1 MPNSKQRV
9 ARQKHRRRL
18 ARQRSQ
24 RREEL
29 TNAKTKTINDLYK
42 SGSLPR
48 ELHQRVTLKRNGN

>member
-29 TNAKTKTINDLYK
+29 TNAKTKTINEMYK
-42 SGSLPR
+42 DGSLPK
-48 ELHQRVTLKRNGN
+48 ELENRVTLRRSR

>member
-29 TNAKTKTINDLYK
+29 ANAKTKTINDLYK